1 MTGKTLGETTR
12 RIINILYRDGRR
24 SLVSIARELGI
35 THVAVRKQLNKLTST
50 GLLKITG
57 SLDPSK
63 LGYRLVLVF
72 IEAAGEEYI
81 ARIIRSLRDCP
92 RTVFL
97 ARLLGGYNLVAIL
110 YAENEKVLD
119 AMSSIC
125 TIRTLEGI
133 RRTELYLLSE
143 TIRPTHLPIELG
155 EHNLGETPCGRK
167 CSSCPAYI
175 GKKCPGCPATIWYR
189 NTD

>member
-1 MTGKTLGETTR
+1 MTGKTLGKTTR

-81 ARIIRSLRDCP
+81 AKIIRSLRNCP

-119 AMSSIC
+119 AMSSTC

-143 TIRPTHLPIELG
+143 TIRPIHLPIDLG
-155 EHNLGETPCGRK
+155 EQRLGETPCGRK
-167 CSSCPAYI
+167 CSSCSAYI

-189 NTD
+189 NS